1 MIIPAVPNTHALA
14 VLLLTGV
21 ALFLFSRDKIP
32 LETSSLIVLV
42 CLAVGFEVFPF
53 AGKGGTIKAVDFFLG
68 FGNEALV
75 AVCALM
81 IAGQGILRTGALDP
95 VGRVL
100 AKFWKISP
108 VLSLLLTLLLG
119 AFISAFINNVPV
131 VVLLLPVLI
140 SVSLKTG
147 ESATPILMPMGFS
160 TLLGG
165 MSTTIGT
172 STNLLVVSV
181 AADMGL
187 PAIGMFDFIVPAALA
202 GGIGIIYLWLIA
214 PRLLPKR
221 DTSLSD
227 SSPRI
232 FTAHLEITEES
243 ELNGKPLL
251 TALNKTDGRM
261 NVSSLERGEGNAI
274 MMLPDVEL
282 MPGDHLVVEDT
293 PENLKEFER
302 ILDGTL
308 YPVGSEDTPVSED
321 NPLDDKD
328 QQISEIAIF
337 QGSKLS
343 GTTLNKY
350 RFTDKLGLIALAIHR
365 SGQRFKRVEDKLSDM
380 RLRVGDIL
388 LVQGPREKI
397 AELKR
402 HSDFLLL
409 DSTVDLPFSTKAP
422 IALTI
427 MFGVIILAATKVLPI
442 AIGATLGA
450 LLMILTGC
458 LSWRDATR
466 ALSAQVILIV
476 VTSLALGMAMIRTG
490 GAEYLGSVFVAV
502 SGDASPTMVLSGLML
517 MMAIFTNI
525 ISNNAAAV
533 IGTPIAVSIAHQMGL
548 PPIMFVL
555 AVLFGA
561 NMSFAT
567 PMAYKTNLL
576 VMNAGEYTFLEFL
589 KVGVPLVIIMWA
601 ALSFFLPFYFMGM

>member
-1 MIIPAVPNTHALA
+1 MLLPSIPNMHALS

-21 ALFLFSRDKIP
+21 ALVLFSRDKIP

-53 AGKGGTIKAVDFFLG
+53 VDEGGALRAMDFFLG

-100 AKFWKISP
+100 ARFWKISP
-108 VLSLLLTLLLG
+108 ALSLLLTLLLG

-147 ESATPILMPMGFS
+147 DSASPILMPMGFS

-187 PAIGMFDFIVPAALA
+187 EKIGMFDFLVPAVIA
-202 GGIGIIYLWLIA
+202 GSIGVVYLWLIA

-221 DTSLSD
+221 DISLAD

-243 ELNGKPLL
+243 SVNGKPLHE
-251 TALNKTDGRM
+251 ALELTDGRM
-261 NVSSLERGEGNAI
+261 RVSALERGEGNAV
-274 MMLPDVEL
+274 MLLPDVQL
-282 MPGDHLVVEDT
+282 SPGDHLVISDT
-293 PENLKEFER
+293 PENLKEFET
-302 ILDGTL
+302 ILSGTL
-308 YPVGSEDTPVSED
+308 YPVGSEDTPISED
-321 NPLDDKD
+321 NPLHDED
-328 QQISEIAIF
+328 QQITEIAIF
-337 QGSKLS
+337 HGSRLA
-343 GTTLNKY
+343 GTTLNRY
-350 RFTDKLGLIALAIHR
+350 RFSDRFGLIALAIHR
-365 SGQRFKRVEDKLSDM
+365 TGRRFKRIEDKLGDM

-388 LVQGPREKI
+388 LVQGPRDKI
-397 AELKR
+397 TDLKK
-402 HSDFLLL
+402 STDVLQL
-409 DSTVDLPFSTKAP
+409 DSTMDLPYSKKAS
-422 IALTI
+422 ISLAI
-427 MFGVIILAATKVLPI
+427 MFGIIVLAALKVLPV
-442 AIGATLGA
+442 AISATLGA

-458 LSWRDATR
+458 LSWRDASR

-476 VTSLALGMAMIRTG
+476 VTSLALGTAMIRTG
-490 GAEYLGSVFVAV
+490 GAEYLGSLFVAV
-502 SGDASPTMVLSGLML
+502 SGDASPFVVLSGLML

-533 IGTPIAVSIAHQMGL
+533 IGTPIAVSIANQMGM

-576 VMNAGEYTFLEFL
+576 VMNAGEYTFAEFL
-589 KVGVPLVIIMWA
+589 KVGVPLVLIMWA
-601 ALSFFLPFYFMGM
+601 ALSFFLPIYFM

>member
-1 MIIPAVPNTHALA
+1 MLPVLPNTHALA

-21 ALFLFSRDKIP
+21 ALILFSRDRIP

-42 CLAVGFEVFPF
+42 ALAVGFEMFPF
-53 AGKGGTIKAVDFFLG
+53 SDGGIRLKAVDFFLG
-68 FGNEALV
+68 FGNEALI
-75 AVCALM
+75 AVCSLM
-81 IAGQGILRTGALDP
+81 VAGQGILRTGALDP
-95 VGRVL
+95 VGRIL
-100 AKFWKISP
+100 ARFWRISP

-147 ESATPILMPMGFS
+147 ESASTVLMPMGFS

-172 STNLLVVSV
+172 STNLLVVAV
-181 AADMGL
+181 AADMGM
-187 PAIGMFDFIVPAALA
+187 PAIGMFDFIVPASVA
-202 GGIGIIYLWLIA
+202 GGVGVLYLWLIA

-221 DTSLSD
+221 DLSLSD
-227 SSPRI
+227 ASPRI
-232 FTAHLEITEES
+232 FTAHLAVTEES
-243 ELNGKPLL
+243 GVNGKPLL
-251 TALNKTDGRM
+251 KALDLTDGKM
-261 NVSSLERGEGNAI
+261 TVSSLERGEGNAI
-274 MMLPDVEL
+274 MLLPDVIL
-282 MPGDHLVVEDT
+282 LPGDHLVVSDT
-293 PENLKEFER
+293 PENLKEFEK
-302 ILDGTL
+302 ILGGTL
-308 YPVGSEDTPVSED
+308 YPVGSEDNPISED
-321 NPLDDKD
+321 NPLQDAD

-337 QGSKLS
+337 QGSKLA

-350 RFTDKLGLIALAIHR
+350 RFTDRVGLIALAIHR
-365 SGQRFKRVEDKLSDM
+365 SGRRFKRVEDTLSDK
-380 RLRVGDIL
+380 RLMVGDIL

-402 HSDFLLL
+402 NADFLLL
-409 DSTVDLPFSTKAP
+409 DSTVDLPYSTKAP
-422 IALTI
+422 ISLAI
-427 MFGVIILAATKVLPI
+427 MLGVIILAAMKVLPI
-442 AIGATLGA
+442 AISATVGA
-450 LLMILTGC
+450 LLMIVTGC

-476 VTSLALGMAMIRTG
+476 VTSLALGMAMMRTG
-490 GAEYLGSVFVAV
+490 GAEYLGALFVATL
-502 SGDASPTMVLSGLML
+502 GDASPMIVLSGLMF
-517 MMAIFTNI
+517 MMAVFTNI

-533 IGTPIAVSIAHQMGL
+533 IGTPIAISIAHQMGM

-567 PMAYKTNLL
+567 PMAYKTNLI

-589 KVGVPLVIIMWA
+589 KVGVPLVLIMWA
-601 ALSFFLPFYFMGM
+601 TLSFLLPLYFMGM